1 MSWGYRITILYASF
15 AILIL
20 SLVSICM
27 RQTVELESKDYY
39 AQELKYQDRINATN
53 NEKDLSVSITHAL
66 VGKQLTLSIPKE
78 QLATDFKGEIY
89 FFRPSDSSKDIT
101 VKMQFDNTGNQTIEL
116 DKLQVGIY
124 KVRLSWQSN
133 SKKYFKESV
142 INIH

>member
-53 NEKDLSVSITHAL
+53 NEKDLNVSITHAV

-78 QLATDFKGEIY
+78 QLTTDFKGEIY